1 MASPPT
7 EFTPLEQILE
17 KPWDDRVTATFS
29 GTCPVTGDS
38 LSLPRTVLAERAAQ
52 EVMDTIPYT
61 EDKMFGVL
69 LARRSD
75 GVVGLLKAFS
85 GKLQGSFHHPGWVPP
100 MLELA
105 PSTLE
110 DTTRVRL
117 DELKTKLLGLVDC
130 SLYRERASVRTL
142 WSQRTE
148 AFNRLQLELKAKR
161 ARRRLE
167 GACPVELAAE
177 SRGESARKRAF
188 KKERAAALE
197 PLERL
202 EAEVARL
209 KGERRE
215 LSRALQ
221 AELHSRFDAE
231 LWKQLPWSLTS
242 LFPSGPPTGTG
253 ECCAP
258 KLLYFARS
266 HDLEPLALAEFWWG
280 DSTEARQRGEFYAPC
295 EKRCGPLLGPLLST
309 AELETPV
316 LHEDPYLVVVSKPS
330 GLLTVAGRQAWN
342 QDCLLGRLVPQW
354 GPLYPVHRLDLETS
368 GLVILARDS
377 AVQGKMQKFFAE
389 RRVLKTYQ
397 ALLRETPWPMAGR
410 ISEPIARG
418 PDGRYSVS
426 AEGRSAVTDF
436 RVLEARSSRVELKP
450 VTGRSHQLRVH
461 CAQALGIPILGD
473 PLYGKPD
480 HHRLMLHAQG
490 LEFLHPVEAKPIKI
504 ECEVPF

>member
-17 KPWDDRVTATFS
+17 KPWDDRVTAIFS

-52 EVMDTIPYT
+52 AVMNTIPYT

-69 LARRSD
+69 LARRPD

-110 DTTRVRL
+110 NTTKARL
-117 DELKTKLLGLVDC
+117 EELKSELKGLAAHRLYDQRDSIKL
-130 SLYRERASVRTL
+130 A

-148 AFNRLQLELKAKR
+148 AFNRQQLELKRER

-221 AELHSRFDAE
+221 AELHNRFDAE

-266 HDLEPLALAEFWWG
+266 HDLKPLALAEFWWG
-280 DSTEARQRGEFYAPC
+280 DSNETRQGGEFYAPC
-295 EKRCGPLLGPLLST
+295 EERCGPLLGPLLST
-309 AELETPV
+309 AEFEIPV

-330 GLLTVAGRQAWN
+330 GLLTVAGRQSWN
-342 QDCLLGRLVPQW
+342 QDCLLGRLAPQW

-368 GLVILARDS
+368 GLMILARDS
-377 AVQGKMQKFFAE
+377 AVQGRMQKLFAE

-397 ALLRETPWPMAGR
+397 ALLRETPRPMSGR
-410 ISEPIARG
+410 ISEPIARR

-436 RVLEARSSRVELKP
+436 RVLEARSSRLELKP

-473 PLYGKPD
+473 RLYGKPD
-480 HHRLMLHAQG
+480 RHRLMLHAQG